1 MVSLQPA
8 SGGQATKV
16 KANVRAKIRVIAFDF
31 YGTLVDLT
39 AIARACTD
47 ITPNGDAFSAT
58 WRAKQLEYTFW
69 LSLINRYT
77 DFDRVTETALP
88 YSTMALG
95 LTRFS
100 ERL

>member
-1 MVSLQPA
+1 VVSLQPA
-8 SGGQATKV
+8 SGAQATKV

-77 DFDRVTETALP
+77 DLDRVTEL
-88 YSTMALG
+88 
-95 LTRFS
+95 R
-100 ERL
+100 